1 MASAVAVQVVLT
13 CFIVVSAR
21 KPYIRGVF
29 LYTPETTVMR
39 LSSFFTL
46 AFLLFVAVGC
56 QKELSFEADNAPG
69 TDVDTTGGSSGNTSD
84 TALLY
89 RTEMKDAA
97 GEPINQ
103 GFATYEYNSAR
114 QLMRVRGQLT
124 SEIGVE
130 FSYDELLRNASGM
143 IIGAISYDSESS
155 SDTLFGKAIRNVA
168 GRIIASVRYSDRA
181 QSIIYD
187 STVYTWSGNFPNVAI
202 QYDMTDPTDPFPI
215 TRIAMTFNTD
225 GLLTK
230 LDGQEWDDVE
240 GKWNPTVL
248 STVITYDNNPAP
260 VAATLDEFLVG
271 FRDVVGN
278 RNVLK
283 IGVGSAGVVA
293 PISENSYKYRT
304 DGRPASV
311 SIKSFITG
319 SGAKAINQTYFYR

>member
-1 MASAVAVQVVLT
+1 
-13 CFIVVSAR
+13 
-21 KPYIRGVF
+21 
-29 LYTPETTVMR
+29 
-39 LSSFFTL
+39 
-46 AFLLFVAVGC
+46 
-56 QKELSFEADNAPG
+56 
-69 TDVDTTGGSSGNTSD
+69 
-84 TALLY
+84 
-89 RTEMKDAA
+89 
-97 GEPINQ
+97 
-103 GFATYEYNSAR
+103 
-114 QLMRVRGQLT
+114 
-124 SEIGVE
+124 
-130 FSYDELLRNASGM
+130 M